1 MIKESYQKYLFT
13 YKLVLSQCIRSFHQM
28 SHRPDRTD
36 IQLTVQNNDIGIFT
50 TLQRTLAIVYSHQA
64 GESVFLEDDMTVE
77 VIADGRHLPST
88 ILRLVYKL
96 KGVERTCLTTD
107 ALAYAANEGKP
118 VDDPRIIIEDG
129 VCKLADHS
137 SLVGSIASHQAGRR
151 FRSHANSV
159 CQRNSGIL
167 GHRTN
172 QYIHC
177 SDTTYQ

>member
-64 GESVFLEDDMTVE
+64 G
-77 VIADGRHLPST
+77 
-88 ILRLVYKL
+88 
-96 KGVERTCLTTD
+96 
-107 ALAYAANEGKP
+107 
-118 VDDPRIIIEDG
+118 
-129 VCKLADHS
+129 
-137 SLVGSIASHQAGRR
+137 RR

-177 SDTTYQ
+177 SDTYLPMKNGLPVYKTPSSMIIRGSSTAFLHWRHKPMHPLSDKYVPHPFSL